1 MKYHLE
7 NFSGEYD
14 FRCRR
19 HIDEFV
25 VELHLHEYS
34 EILYSFDGTADII
47 VDKHHIEL
55 RPKEIIF
62 IPPNVP
68 HEYLC
73 KNCDLMCAVFSNDF
87 IPAFHKQIIGLKT
100 MCMPFFAPTLNEI
113 IEDFETIKDQNI
125 VTICGYLNIICGK
138 VMDNICST
146 ESKQNIE
153 SALYPK
159 IISYLSEHY
168 QENITLKAV
177 AKKFGY
183 NEKYLSST
191 LHQISGMNF
200 RHLISLYRVNKAKE
214 LMRGNINNMTIAE
227 IAITSGFTSIASFNR
242 IFKEFTGNTPKN
254 YISVNNEVQS
264 R

>member
-19 HIDEFV
+19 HYDGFV
-25 VELHLHEYS
+25 IELHLHEYS
-34 EILYSFDGTADII
+34 EILYSIEGTADII
-47 VDKHHIEL
+47 VDQRHIQL

-87 IPAFHKQIIGLKT
+87 IPAFHKQIIGLKAT
-100 MCMPFFAPTLNEI
+100 CMPFINPKFNEI
-113 IEDFETIKDQNI
+113 IEDFENLQTQNI
-125 VTICGYLNIICGK
+125 VTICGYLNIICGEALK
-138 VMDNICST
+138 NICLSET
-146 ESKQNIE
+146 KQNVE

-168 QENITLKAV
+168 KENITLKAI

-183 NEKYLSST
+183 NEKYLSSAM
-191 LHQISGMNF
+191 HQTSGMNF
-200 RHLISLYRVNKAKE
+200 RKLLCLYRVNKAKE
-214 LMRGNINNMTIAE
+214 LMRAQKNNINITQ
-227 IAITSGFTSIASFNR
+227 IAIHSGFSSLTTFNR
-242 IFKEFTGNTPKN
+242 VFKDFTGNTPTH
-254 YISVNNEVQS
+254 YISHLHSNL
-264 R
+264 